1 MRGKTVTVPTPA
13 FTRVETMSPST
24 PTRTRTRLSPEQR
37 RESILEA
44 AREVA
49 VSEGL
54 LGLTLKSV
62 GAKAGVASSLVAH
75 YFPVMNELVVETFRA
90 LAGDELDSLRVLQLR
105 EPSALGRMRILV
117 DWLQGAERLDVTA
130 TWLDATLLG
139 RRNET
144 LAAEVRQQLD
154 RWQESVSGLIRE
166 GVAAGEFTC
175 DRPEIVAAHILSLID
190 GLNTNSLVNYH
201 DAAGLAEYLRE
212 LVEAELHLPRGS
224 LTTAPPHISL

>member
-1 MRGKTVTVPTPA
+1 
-13 FTRVETMSPST
+13 MSPST
-24 PTRTRTRLSPEQR
+24 PPRARTRLSPEQR

-49 VSEGL
+49 VREGL

-62 GAKAGVASSLVAH
+62 GAEAGVASSLVAH
-75 YFPVMNELVVETFRA
+75 YFPVMNELVIETFRR
-90 LAGDELDSLRVLQLR
+90 LAGDELDSLRMLQLR

-144 LAAEVRQQLD
+144 LASEIRWQLD
-154 RWQESVSGLIRE
+154 RWQGSVSGLIRE
-166 GVAAGEFTC
+166 GVATGEFTC

-201 DAAGLAEYLRE
+201 DAAGLGEYLRE
-212 LVEAELHLPRGS
+212 LVEVELQLPHGS
-224 LTTAPPHISL
+224 LTTDPPLRSH